1 MGIGNIANTGMQ
13 AAMSNMEVISN
24 NIANANTLGFKKS
37 YINFED
43 IYPSSNGSA
52 ANQIGLGVNI
62 AGVKQDFSPGSLQIT
77 GQNTDL
83 SIDGNGFFVM
93 RDSIAGTTSYTR
105 AGRFAMDGDGYIY
118 ATGAANRRLQGY
130 TAVNNSIPAG
140 GTVADIQINNSTIP
154 AKATTQA
161 LTQISLNSSG
171 EVPSATFDPDD
182 QDSFNYQTTVPIYDS
197 LGNQHAVTSYYV
209 KTAPNAWDVR
219 IYVDNVANSTATLTF
234 STDGTLASST
244 GLTGISFSPTTG
256 AAAPQV
262 FDISMA
268 GTTQTGIPNKVM
280 KTGQDGYEAGAYAG
294 FTIDSNGMVKINY
307 TNNQT
312 QLAGQVAL
320 AQFQS
325 PEGLT
330 QTSNMSWVESPQS
343 GTANINQ
350 SNSEGNITSGQ
361 YELSNVE
368 LTTEMVNLLG
378 AQHSFQANAQ
388 VEQTYNEVM
397 QIVIKL

>member
-43 IYPSSNGSA
+43 IYPTSSGSA
-52 ANQIGLGVNI
+52 ANQIGLGVNVASI
-62 AGVKQDFSPGSLQIT
+62 NQDFAPGSLQIT
-77 GQNTDL
+77 GRNTDL

-105 AGRFAMDGDGYIY
+105 AGRFAMDGDGYLY
-118 ATGAANRRLQGY
+118 AAGATNRRLQGF
-130 TAVNNSIPAG
+130 TALNNTIPAG
-140 GTVADIQINNSTIP
+140 GSVSDIQINNASIP
-154 AKATTQA
+154 AKATTQTSTKIN
-161 LTQISLNSSG
+161 LDSNG
-171 EVPSATFDPDD
+171 EVLSATFDPDD
-182 QDSFNYQTTVPIYDS
+182 KNSFNYQTTVPIFDS
-197 LGNQHAVTSYYV
+197 LGSQHAVTSYYV
-209 KTAPNAWDVR
+209 KTAPNTWDVH
-219 IYVDNVANSTATLTF
+219 IYIDNVANSTGTLNF
-234 STDGTLASST
+234 ATDGTLASST

-256 AAAPQV
+256 ATAPQT

-268 GTTQTGIPNKVM
+268 GTTQTGISNKVM
-280 KTGQDGYEAGAYAG
+280 NTDQDGYAAGAYAD
-294 FTIDSNGMVKINY
+294 FTIDSDGMVKIKY

-312 QLAGQVAL
+312 QLAGQVAI
-320 AQFQS
+320 AEFQS

-330 QTSNMSWVESPQS
+330 QTNNMSWVESPQS

-350 SNSEGNITSGQ
+350 SNSVGNITSGQ
-361 YELSNVE
+361 YESSNVE

-397 QIVIKL
+397 QVVIKL